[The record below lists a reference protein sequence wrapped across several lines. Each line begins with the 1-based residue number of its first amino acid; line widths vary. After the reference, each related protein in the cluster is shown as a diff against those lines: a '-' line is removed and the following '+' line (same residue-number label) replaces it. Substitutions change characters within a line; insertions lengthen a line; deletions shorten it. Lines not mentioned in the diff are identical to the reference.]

1 MTAFAFVYKGK
12 VFNEFLRYDLE
23 IRRFET
29 FLNPD
34 DSLRYM
40 AIFLKNRHRS
50 SELEKRIKI
59 YNENMLSDAHR
70 IFLAKFPSEDKLLIP
85 LYQNKRNGMRENPIY
100 EAMQAAKQSNNPTY
114 ESWDAADV
122 CEDLDIPAFLSDEE
136 EADDS
141 QFLAPV
147 VPVLAAPPVAPVLA
161 APPVVPVLAAPPVA
175 LVLAAPP
182 VAPVLAAPL
191 VAPAPPVP
199 PVLAAPV
206 QIHED
211 DPLRIRLQ
219 ELNTKLEK
227 LEQRVADASRL
238 TKIQEE
244 VFMAIL
250 KDKDELILSLHG
262 AAKRARNGN

>member
-12 VFNEFLRYDLE
+12 VFDEFLRYDLE

-161 APPVVPVLAAPPVA
+161 APPV
-175 LVLAAPP
+175 
-182 VAPVLAAPL
+182 APVLAAPL

>member
-161 APPVVPVLAAPPVA
+161 APPV
-175 LVLAAPP
+175 
-182 VAPVLAAPL
+182 APVLAAPL

>member
-59 YNENMLSDAHR
+59 YNENMLTDAHR

-141 QFLAPV
+141 QFLAPI
-147 VPVLAAPPVAPVLA
+147 
-161 APPVVPVLAAPPVA
+161 VPVLAAPPVA

>member
-141 QFLAPV
+141 QFLAPI
-147 VPVLAAPPVAPVLA
+147 
-161 APPVVPVLAAPPVA
+161 VPVLAAPPVA

-182 VAPVLAAPL
+182 VAPFLAAPL

>member
-141 QFLAPV
+141 QFLAPI
-147 VPVLAAPPVAPVLA
+147 
-161 APPVVPVLAAPPVA
+161 VPVLAAPPVA